1 MQAAARLYNRIA
13 RSHMYWG
20 RKPLVGL
27 LQVFEDVAD
36 GIVLDPFCGAGT
48 PAIAALIQGARVIA
62 ADLNPIGPF
71 LTRVL
76 ARPLSIPLLKAT
88 FDQVTSALEASASSA
103 YAIPCPRCGKAA
115 IADFVVWNGGPEDG
129 RPVAAKAHC
138 NSCGK
143 LKVLPLDSHE
153 EAHQK

>member
-115 IADFVVWNGGPEDG
+115 MLVRW
-129 RPVAAKAHC
+129 
-138 NSCGK
+138 
-143 LKVLPLDSHE
+143 
-153 EAHQK
+153 